1 MIFKLR
7 LEGRKAVRYAKS
19 WERGCQE
26 GKRHSKIPEAGKR
39 SASSWNSGLEFREK
53 RKQIQL
59 RLHRETGW
67 TFLAEPGKSEFCL
80 KDREIAQ

>member
-7 LEGRKAVRYAKS
+7 LEGRKESDMQRT
-19 WERGCQE
+19 
-26 GKRHSKIPEAGKR
+26 GKEASRKENGHSKIPEAGKR

-59 RLHRETGW
+59 RLHSETGW
-67 TFLAEPGKSEFCL
+67 TFLAEPGKSEFCS